1 MSKEIIPVE
10 HIESKILTI
19 RSQKVILD
27 ADLAAI
33 YRVKTKALNQA
44 VKRNID
50 RFPLDFVFQLSRV
63 EFESGNR
70 SQSVTGSQKHRDPRF
85 LPYVFTEHGAIMA
98 ANVLINL
105 MISILF
111 SFRNPHSAFRN
122 PHSLR
127 AHFQP
132 VGLTGRRVGPTGRRP
147 HSVYPELS
155 RGAIIFALCFLL
167 HVFCY

>member
-33 YRVKTKALNQA
+33 YGVKTKALNQA

-98 ANVLINL
+98 ANVLNSQRALIPPFVKRGREGDFHFG
-105 MISILF
+105 IC
-111 SFRNPHSAFRN
+111 SFRI

-127 AHFQP
+127 A
-132 VGLTGRRVGPTGRRP
+132 VGPTGRRP
-147 HSVYPELS
+147 HSVYPELP

>member
-33 YRVKTKALNQA
+33 YGVKTKALNQA

-127 AHFQP
+127 A
-132 VGLTGRRVGPTGRRP
+132 VGPTGRRP
-147 HSVYPELS
+147 HSVYPELP